1 MRNGISK
8 RFRGRFSSPSP
19 SGEGL
24 GWGLDAGSSARGTR
38 PTPSPSPEGE
48 GRKKNSIN
56 FGLRLVAI
64 ALTLGTPSF
73 VAAQTTLN
81 VRDADIRAFIADAA
95 RVTGRTFTIDSRVT
109 GKVTVVTDHPLSRSE
124 YFEIFLSTL
133 RANNLVAVPA
143 GNGVLRI
150 QPIDNAASQ
159 PSRIGT
165 AGANRNSF
173 VTEIIRLRT
182 VDAQSALDTVR
193 PLVSQQG
200 SVSANR
206 AGNSLVVVDFADNI
220 RRVREVLRRIDADGA
235 TTRVVALKNA
245 SAREVAAALQSLS
258 GAGAAGGGGGG
269 GVTPG
274 AGVSIVAVE
283 GSNSVALRGDPG
295 TVARLGGVAQQ
306 LDTQA
311 RNGTQIKVVFLENAD
326 AEQLLPVLQQ
336 LVGQSPDQP
345 SSTPLSRASFGSTSS
360 GTGTGTS
367 TGAIATPTP
376 TPAQTVPSGGGTP
389 GQAAITTQGGRTAA
403 VVTRFTGAN
412 AIVIAAPAEVQRQLA
427 EVVRQLDTRRA
438 QVLVEAIVA
447 EVSDATVNRLGA
459 QFLLADT
466 SGGAFAA
473 STFTN
478 SAPNILQIAGAI
490 GARRLATTTTTING
504 TTTVT
509 STNNAA
515 SDSLAQS
522 AISSILGSTGG
533 FGGFGTQVGSTIF
546 GAIINA
552 VKSDTTSNLLQ
563 VPHLVT
569 LDNQEAHSLV
579 GQEIPITTGQALSS
593 NFDNAFR
600 TTQRENVGI
609 GLDIRPQVNSAGTIK
624 LTIHLQV
631 SSIAGPVSTDNS
643 DLILNKREVE
653 NTLVLEDG
661 AIGYIGG
668 LLSDEERRTI
678 EKIPLLGDIP
688 VLGNLFRSR
697 ARTRSKT
704 NLMIFIRPTI
714 IRTAAEA
721 RALAERRY
729 GYLRAQEGEQRPG
742 EEPTIDQL
750 VRDYLGAVAPIPSAP
765 AAGSI
770 EDPRVAVPVRQAVPV
785 ERRR

>member
-1 MRNGISK
+1 MR
-8 RFRGRFSSPSP
+8 
-19 SGEGL
+19 GL
-24 GWGLDAGSSARGTR
+24 LA
-38 PTPSPSPEGE
+38 P
-48 GRKKNSIN
+48 
-56 FGLRLVAI
+56 VALM
-64 ALTLGTPSF
+64 ALAAP

-95 RVTGRTFTIDSRVT
+95 KVTGRTFIIDNRVT
-109 GKVTVVTDHPLSRSE
+109 GKVTVVTDRPLSRSE
-124 YFEIFLSTL
+124 YFEVFLSTL
-133 RANNLVAVPA
+133 RANNLVAVPTA
-143 GNGVLRI
+143 TGALRI
-150 QPIDNAASQ
+150 QPLDNAAQQ
-159 PSRIGT
+159 PSRVGS

-173 VTEIIRLRT
+173 VTEIVRLRT

-220 RRVREVLRRIDADGA
+220 RRVREVLRQIDTDAA
-235 TTRVVALKNA
+235 STRVIALKNA

-258 GAGAAGGGGGG
+258 GSGQQGG

-274 AGVSIVAVE
+274 AGVSVVAVE
-283 GSNSVALRGDPG
+283 GSNSIALRGDAA
-295 TVARLGGVAQQ
+295 TVSRLAGVAQQ

-336 LVGQSPDQP
+336 LVGQTPEQP
-345 SSTPLSRASFGSTSS
+345 TTQALSRANFGSTTS
-360 GTGTGTS
+360 GTGTVTS
-367 TGAIATPTP
+367 TGPIATPTP
-376 TPAQTVPSGGGTP
+376 TPAPAAGGSAT
-389 GQAAITTQGGRTAA
+389 GQAAAISTQGGRSAS
-403 VVTRFTGAN
+403 VVTRFAGAN
-412 AIVIAAPAEVQRQLA
+412 AIVIAAPAEIQRQLA
-427 EVVRQLDTRRA
+427 EVIVQLDKRRA

-447 EVSDATVNRLGA
+447 EVSDGTVSRLGA
-459 QFLLADT
+459 QFLLGNT

-473 STFTN
+473 STFGN

-490 GARRLATTTTTING
+490 GATQLNTSSTTTVNTDGSTTTTRTTSDAAG
-504 TTTVT
+504 T
-509 STNNAA
+509 
-515 SDSLAQS
+515 LQQS
-522 AISSILGSTGG
+522 AISSILGATGG
-533 FGGFGTQVGSTIF
+533 FGGFGGRIGDTIF

-579 GQEIPITTGQALSS
+579 GQEVPVTTGQALSS

-609 GLDIRPQVNSAGTIK
+609 GLDVRPQVNSSGTIK
-624 LTIHLQV
+624 LTLHLQV
-631 SSIAGPVSTDNS
+631 SSIAGPVSNDNS
-643 DLILNKREVE
+643 DLILNKREIE
-653 NTLVLEDG
+653 TTLTLDDG
-661 AIGYIGG
+661 AIGVIGG
-668 LLSDEERRTI
+668 LLSDEERRTL
-678 EKIPLLGDIP
+678 ERIPVLGDIP
-688 VLGNLFRSR
+688 VIGNLFRSK
-697 ARTRSKT
+697 ARTRAKT

-714 IRTAAEA
+714 LRTAADG

-729 GYLRAQEGEQRPG
+729 GYLRAQEGAQRPG

-750 VRDYLGAVAPIPSAP
+750 VRDYLGAVAPIPAAP

-770 EDPRVAVPVRQAVPV
+770 EDPRVAVPVQQAVP
-785 ERRR
+785 EPRR